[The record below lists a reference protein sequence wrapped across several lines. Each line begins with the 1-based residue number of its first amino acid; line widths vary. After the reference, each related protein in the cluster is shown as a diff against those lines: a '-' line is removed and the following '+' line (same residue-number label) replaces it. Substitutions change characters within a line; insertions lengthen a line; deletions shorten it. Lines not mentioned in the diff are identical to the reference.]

1 MEMEITDTIKA
12 VDEGEW
18 ETLVGND
25 YTERSYKWYRTIED
39 SDMMKMYY
47 VFLREKGKLVA
58 AACSYLFKERMH
70 NMEMLFLQVGT
81 PLGGSRAF
89 YFTTPQ
95 HASMLIKGLEEIQ
108 MKEKTKG
115 ILILELRKGEY
126 KTTKNHL
133 KKFIGFPIPESTYI
147 DLCFTDFTD
156 YVTSLD
162 EEAWRSVRM
171 TLNRAKRWKIKT
183 VFTNEF
189 SRWKDT
195 AHRLQRDTC
204 NLHND
209 DRWLL
214 SKQFYEALENHLKEK
229 AELVLFFKDDIPLA
243 FGLGLNSPKIAQYK
257 FAGVDSEYRKYQA
270 YFLIYYEGIRK
281 ALERKQKRIYL
292 GSTNYTFK
300 EKIGCKREE
309 LFGCAKM
316 KNPLLNLTFKSYVAI
331 NRILNKK
338 P

>member
-1 MEMEITDTIKA
+1 MEIEITSTIKA
-12 VDEGEW
+12 VDEREW

-39 SDMMKMYY
+39 SMMKMYY
-47 VFLREKGKLVA
+47 IFLREKGELAA
-58 AACSYLFKERMH
+58 AACSYLFRERLH
-70 NMEMLFLQVGT
+70 NVEMLFLQVGT

-89 YFTTPQ
+89 YSTTSQ
-95 HASMLIKGLEEIQ
+95 HASMLIKGLKEVQ
-108 MKEKTKG
+108 MKEKAKG
-115 ILILELRKGEY
+115 ILILELRKREY
-126 KTTKNHL
+126 NPIKNQL
-133 KKFIGFPIPESTYI
+133 KGFTGFPIPESTYI
-147 DLCFTDFTD
+147 DLHFSDFDD

-189 SRWKDT
+189 SQWKDT

-204 NLHND
+204 SLHND
-209 DRWLL
+209 YRWLL
-214 SKQFYEALENHLKEK
+214 TKQFYEALENHLKEN

-243 FGLGLNSPKIAQYK
+243 FGLGLNSPSIAQYK
-257 FAGVDSEYRKYQA
+257 FAGVDSKYKKYQA

-281 ALERKQKRIYL
+281 ALERKQKRIYF
-292 GSTNYTFK
+292 GSTNYAFK

-316 KNPLLNLTFKSYVAI
+316 KNPLLDLTFKSYAVI
-331 NRILNKK
+331 NRVLNKK
-338 P
+338 F